1 MATYDE
7 EIRVAIIVTADGVQ
21 AGTDQAAVAIEDF
34 NTRITAAQS
43 QAAAAYTASQQAWV
57 DAQARVSQ
65 VLADMQSASVAQIT
79 GAYEALNAARDANLA
94 NAQAYLA
101 ELSTAQ
107 RSALGVEDYAAQG
120 AAQSLAEQVIAE
132 RAAAEAAYE
141 ASAAQLEEAG
151 ALDAATAAA
160 DAETAAELENAG
172 AKVVNRGATIGLAE
186 AVGGLARGNVGM
198 AAYGMARMGIASRM
212 MAALMTP
219 AGLTVAGLTAALVG
233 FGVAAVEGAL
243 QSQRLADALLVTS
256 DASGQT
262 LGQLQ
267 AMAGQLATGDTTIGD
282 ARDAILALAQSGRF
296 TGDSFRQAAAAVVDF
311 ASLTGQNTQQAS
323 KYVEQLA
330 TATTQQLIK
339 ANEQYHFLTLAQFTQ
354 IENLRKEGKQA
365 EATEAIMDAFYGA
378 MHARAQTAIADEGY
392 IARGWD
398 DVKRAVSAA
407 VSELESWGR
416 VQAPTQQIA
425 SLEQQLKAVQARDPN
440 NVTGVATRLEAEIAQ
455 LRQVE
460 AQHQANARA
469 ASASTAATDNAIA
482 ARYGTGVAHGA
493 HAAAAYTPLAHAESA
508 SSAHQTIAEDAR
520 ILAALQRDAERRVQ
534 IAAQVNSINE
544 NAARRHAQ
552 AMLQVHLDQLRTEEA
567 QGKISHAQELADEQ
581 KLYAE
586 EYARQLAAYQQELQL
601 EKNKPAVV
609 ARINAEIEALQ
620 DAHAQRMAKSA
631 EVAAQ
636 KQAKAFQSAL
646 APISSAF
653 STAVNG
659 IIQGTQTMQMAV
671 SRILDSVLLKYL
683 DVILQGRVEWVASEL
698 QKTAATVAQSLLR
711 TQVVQNSHLLREGIT
726 KAEVALHIGTEASK
740 TGETTAAEAAR
751 TAAHASAEATRQALT
766 LAARAA
772 GRAAEIAA
780 NVATIQGD
788 AAKAGAGAFAA
799 IVGIPYVGPALA
811 PAAAAEAV
819 ASVEAFVP
827 MASLAVGAWDLP
839 RDMVAQLHA
848 HEMVVPRT
856 FAEGIRQGGGSGASS
871 TVENHWHIHGAADA
885 QSFHEML
892 QRNPEALAAGMRH
905 AMRSGAF
912 A

>member
-7 EIRVAIIVTADGVQ
+7 EIRVAIIATAEGVQ
-21 AGTDQAAVAIEDF
+21 AGTAEAATAIEDF
-34 NTRITAAQS
+34 NTRVGAAQT

-57 DAQARVSQ
+57 DAQARVGQ
-65 VLADMQSASVAQIT
+65 VLSETQTASVAQIT

-107 RSALGVEDYAAQG
+107 RAALGVEDYAAQG
-120 AAQSLAEQVIAE
+120 TVQSLAEQVIAE

-141 ASAAQLEEAG
+141 SSAAQLEAAAAMDAG
-151 ALDAATAAA
+151 TVATEGDTAAQVE
-160 DAETAAELENAG
+160 DTAA
-172 AKVVNRGATIGLAE
+172 KVGNTGATIGLAE
-186 AVGGLARGNVGM
+186 AVGGLARGNIGM
-198 AAYGMARMGIASRM
+198 AAYGMARMGIATRM
-212 MAALMTP
+212 MSALMTP
-219 AGLTVAGLTAALVG
+219 AGLTIAGLTAALVG
-233 FGVAAVEGAL
+233 FGIAAVEGSL
-243 QSQRLADALLVTS
+243 QSQRLSDALLVTD

-262 LGQLQ
+262 MGQLQ

-282 ARDAILALAQSGRF
+282 ARDTILALAQSGRF
-296 TGDSFRQAAAAVVDF
+296 AGDSFRQAAAAAVDF
-311 ASLTGQNTQQAS
+311 ASLTGQSTQQAA

-339 ANEQYHFLTLAQFTQ
+339 ANEQYHFLSLAQFTQ

-365 EATEAIMDAFYGA
+365 EATEAIMDAFFGA
-378 MHARAQTAIADEGY
+378 MHARSQTAIQDEGY
-392 IARGWD
+392 LAHAWD
-398 DVKRAVSAA
+398 TVKSAVSGAIAA
-407 VSELESWGR
+407 MEDWGS

-425 SLEQQLKAVQARDPN
+425 ALEQQLKAVEARDPN
-440 NVTGVATRLEAEIAQ
+440 NATGVATQLEAQIAQ

-460 AQHQANARA
+460 QQHRATATA
-469 ASASTAATDNAIA
+469 ASASASATDNAISKQFGP
-482 ARYGTGVAHGA
+482 GTGHGGSA
-493 HAAAAYTPLAHAESA
+493 GGGYTYRAPAEST
-508 SSAHQTIAEDAR
+508 SSVTQTLAGDHR
-520 ILAALQRDAERRVQ
+520 ILAALQRDAERRIQ

-544 NAARRHAQ
+544 NAARTHAQ

-581 KLYAE
+581 KLYAQ
-586 EYARQLAAYQQELQL
+586 EYAQQLAAYQQELQL
-601 EKNKPAVV
+601 EKDKPAEV

-683 DVILQGRVEWVASEL
+683 DVILQGRVQWVAGEL

-711 TQVVQNSHLLREGIT
+711 TQVVQNSHLLREAIT

-751 TAAHASAEATRQALT
+751 TAAHGSAEATRQALT

-856 FAEGIRQGGGSGASS
+856 FAEGIRQGGSSGASGA
-871 TVENHWHIHGAADA
+871 VENHLHIHGAADA
-885 QSFHEML
+885 QSFHDML